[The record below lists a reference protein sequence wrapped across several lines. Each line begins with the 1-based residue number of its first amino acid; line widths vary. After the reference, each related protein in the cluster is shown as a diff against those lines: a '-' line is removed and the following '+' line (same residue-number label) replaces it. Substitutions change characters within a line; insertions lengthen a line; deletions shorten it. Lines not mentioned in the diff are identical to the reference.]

1 MIQQKRSAPTKLN
14 VKATVKDLVLP
25 FKILISPFKTFTQL
39 AQNPNVKGLISLSA
53 LIIIVIA
60 ATLYASAA
68 RIDLMIN
75 NQSTSFLATDA
86 FNSWFASNLAASL
99 ISVLLYWLV
108 LATGLAMLSRM
119 FAGKQVSLRVVF
131 PDLAYLLSVFVILY
145 AVRAAMYLALPTIP
159 FGINYW
165 PPAGDTDVNAAVN
178 LMTETWSPLYVYQ
191 FGYFFN
197 MVAYVWLIVLS
208 AIAVKTLREISWSKS
223 LLISAACFFITLF
236 LQIGP
241 L

>member
-1 MIQQKRSAPTKLN
+1 MD
-14 VKATVKDLVLP
+14 VKATVKDLFLP

-53 LIIIVIA
+53 LIIIFIA
-60 ATLYASAA
+60 ATLYTSAM
-68 RIDLMIN
+68 RINLTIN

-99 ISVLLYWLV
+99 VSILLFWLV
-108 LATGLAMLSRM
+108 LATGLALLSRM

-131 PDLAYLLSVFVILY
+131 PDLAYLLSVFVVLY

-165 PPAGDTDVNAAVN
+165 PPVGDTDVNDALK
-178 LMTETWSPLYVYQ
+178 LMTETWSPLYAYQ
-191 FGYFFN
+191 FGYIFN

-208 AIAVKTLREISWSKS
+208 AIAVKTLREISWSRS
-223 LLISAACFFITLF
+223 LLVSAACFFITLF